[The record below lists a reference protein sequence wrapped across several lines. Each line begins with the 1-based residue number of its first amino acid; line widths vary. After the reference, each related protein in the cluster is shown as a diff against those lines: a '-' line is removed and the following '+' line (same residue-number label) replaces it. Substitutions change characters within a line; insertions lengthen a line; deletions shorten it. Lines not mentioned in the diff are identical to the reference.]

1 MIKSLRPFLLILLML
16 FSANSAF
23 SFPMFLDLF
32 RADPYR
38 RQTIDG
44 CGTCHINPE
53 GGGNRNPFGLA
64 FAEGEFT
71 ITPLLRAQ
79 WADRFAYPTSTSGQL
94 TVHFS
99 DPQNR
104 QVVVETA
111 GVKTAVDVAART
123 AGGQP
128 AAGGAPAA
136 ASAVAPAAQGDTANI
151 DPYAR
156 EGAFFGRQVV
166 NLPTGKPMRKGGVD
180 FMVGHRFF
188 QPVYTYDFQGNRNWS
203 SMLGF
208 DSSAIVGYGF
218 WVGLANWMEVGF
230 LRSNLDKTM
239 EFNSMLNITRQG
251 DSAPL
256 TMALRAGIEA
266 RNNFQGGEQLVQ
278 PSAFIEP
285 VFTHTVKDGV
295 SFVVAPIFAFNTRNE
310 TTPTE
315 LMIDPDHNN
324 TIALGIGTG
333 IRLFPSVSLVGEV
346 IPRLR
351 GFKGVVRDRPGFSL
365 GLQKSTFRHTFEFVL
380 SRQESLT
387 TNQTAVQAGRF
398 GNDTFR
404 IGFNIYRK
412 IR

>member
-1 MIKSLRPFLLILLML
+1 
-16 FSANSAF
+16 
-23 SFPMFLDLF
+23 
-32 RADPYR
+32 
-38 RQTIDG
+38 
-44 CGTCHINPE
+44 
-53 GGGNRNPFGLA
+53 
-64 FAEGEFT
+64 
-71 ITPLLRAQ
+71 
-79 WADRFAYPTSTSGQL
+79 
-94 TVHFS
+94 
-99 DPQNR
+99 
-104 QVVVETA
+104 
-111 GVKTAVDVAART
+111 
-123 AGGQP
+123 
-128 AAGGAPAA
+128 
-136 ASAVAPAAQGDTANI
+136 
-151 DPYAR
+151 
-156 EGAFFGRQVV
+156 
-166 NLPTGKPMRKGGVD
+166 
-180 FMVGHRFF
+180 
-188 QPVYTYDFQGNRNWS
+188 
-203 SMLGF
+203 
-208 DSSAIVGYGF
+208 
-218 WVGLANWMEVGF
+218 MEVGF

-412 IR
+412 IRLPEGCPGCWEPPFDGGSQQSSESFPLHPQETGSVLRCSPRRVQARDGRRMRE